1 MNEANNQEVLQ
12 AINRAIKHKA
22 RFFAYRLPGSES
34 YEFGAQLIEQQS
46 HIGFAIYPFAVTGEA
61 QPTFIARQY
70 DAKAFLK
77 VHASTMDSC
86 TSLRTVENNST
97 DHDDY
102 LQLAHRAIDE
112 MKQGKFRKLVL
123 SRTIVGG
130 HVIDD
135 WAGIF
140 HSLCENNR
148 QSFVFVYNTAET
160 GAWLGVTPEQFLS
173 SHHRNVS
180 CMALAATKPF
190 DSDRPWTCS

>member
-77 VHASTMDSC
+77 VHASTKDSC

-97 DHDDY
+97 AHDD
-102 LQLAHRAIDE
+102 
-112 MKQGKFRKLVL
+112 
-123 SRTIVGG
+123 
-130 HVIDD
+130 
-135 WAGIF
+135 
-140 HSLCENNR
+140 
-148 QSFVFVYNTAET
+148 
-160 GAWLGVTPEQFLS
+160 
-173 SHHRNVS
+173 
-180 CMALAATKPF
+180 
-190 DSDRPWTCS
+190 